1 MSRCDN
7 KDVCHSN
14 IINKTIQN
22 VIDYE
27 NNNKYRQNKKNS
39 VENWEKKLSKPFKPK
54 SFLGKFSCD
63 PLNIFSKPM
72 GTINIRIM

>member
-27 NNNKYRQNKKNS
+27 NNNKYKQNKK
-39 VENWEKKLSKPFKPK
+39 
-54 SFLGKFSCD
+54 KFSGK
-63 PLNIFSKPM
+63 LREEIVEA
-72 GTINIRIM
+72 I